1 MKTNSRLLQSAV
13 DAFAGPP
20 GIGRK
25 TALRLA
31 VYILQSDQ
39 KVREKMVSAVAEL
52 EQVCFCARCHNLS
65 DQELCAICL
74 DRSRD
79 ASIICVVENVQGIM
93 AIEETGQYRGVYHIL
108 GGVIS
113 PIEGIGP
120 ENLNIESLR
129 QRLLTIQPAS
139 CELIMAISPT
149 IDGETTMYYLSKVLG
164 QEDVRISQ
172 IARGVAFGGELQY
185 TDELTLAR
193 AILSRIPYSM
203 S

>member
-1 MKTNSRLLQSAV
+1 MKTNSRLLQGAV
-13 DAFAGPP
+13 DAFARLP

-31 VYILQSDQ
+31 VHILQSDQ
-39 KVREKMVSAVAEL
+39 KMREKMVSAVSDL
-52 EQVCFCARCHNLS
+52 EHICFCAKCHNLS

-74 DRSRD
+74 DPARD
-79 ASIICVVENVQGIM
+79 ATLICVVENIQDVM

-120 ENLNIESLR
+120 ENLNIDSLH
-129 QRLLTIQPAS
+129 QRLKTLQPTH

-149 IDGETTMYYLSKVLG
+149 IDGETTMYYLSKVLA

-193 AILSRIPYSM
+193 AILSRTPYSM

>member
-1 MKTNSRLLQSAV
+1 MKTNSRLLQGAV
-13 DAFAGPP
+13 DAFAGLP

-31 VYILQSDQ
+31 VHILQSDQ
-39 KVREKMVSAVAEL
+39 KVREKMVAAINDL
-52 EQVCFCARCHNLS
+52 KHVCFCANCHNLS

-74 DRSRD
+74 DRARNESL
-79 ASIICVVENVQGIM
+79 ICVVENVQDVM

-120 ENLNIESLR
+120 ENLNIDSLIGR
-129 QRLLTIQPAS
+129 IDNLQPTK

-149 IDGETTMYYLSKVLG
+149 IDGETTMYYLSKVLA
-164 QEDVRISQ
+164 QKEVSISQ

-193 AILSRIPYSM
+193 AILSRTPYSM

>member
-13 DAFAGPP
+13 DAFAGLP

-31 VYILQSDQ
+31 VHILQSEQ
-39 KVREKMVSAVAEL
+39 KVREKMVSAVSDL

-65 DQELCAICL
+65 DQEFCAICL
-74 DRSRD
+74 DRARD
-79 ASIICVVENVQGIM
+79 AHLICVVENVQDVM

-120 ENLNIESLR
+120 ENLNIDSLR
-129 QRLLTIQPAS
+129 NRLQDLQPERS
-139 CELIMAISPT
+139 ELIMAISPT
-149 IDGETTMYYLSKVLG
+149 IDGETTMYYLSKILA
-164 QEDVRISQ
+164 QTDVSISQ

-193 AILSRIPYSM
+193 AILSRTPYSM